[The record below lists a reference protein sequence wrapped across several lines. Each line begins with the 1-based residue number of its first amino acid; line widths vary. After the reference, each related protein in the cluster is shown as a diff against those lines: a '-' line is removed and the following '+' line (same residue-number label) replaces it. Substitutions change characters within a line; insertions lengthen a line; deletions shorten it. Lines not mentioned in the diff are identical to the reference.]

1 MADQTA
7 INAIELAGSQI
18 TLAYYD
24 IISKRAL
31 VDPVNYFLKGRPIDK
46 RMLPTVSDQKSDK
59 LYTYYSDPVKRG
71 YLADPE
77 QVEIARKQL
86 YEDHGKVYDKDEFH
100 KNFKMDPKSIKKHPR
115 QIFYGLEAGML
126 VNIKDKVIY
135 EPVTE
140 EVEEFYRDEF
150 RYGGEAKG
158 FVKENGYDQNLSAQK
173 KNEGKI
179 HYTGEDTRKSL
190 TQEEFQQW
198 MSEGKLKPETKEKYR
213 KKIK

>member
-1 MADQTA
+1 MGSKPVDLCALQNAHVVRLASHGPKSMSEFGVNLVSQGADSFKAKGLCLEVQMADQTA

-77 QVEIARKQL
+77 QIETARKQL
-86 YEDHGKVYDKDEFH
+86 YEDHGKIYDKSEFH
-100 KNFKMDPKSIKKHPR
+100 KNFDNIDSKLMKNIPDKY
-115 QIFYGLEAGML
+115 FTVWTLEC
-126 VNIKDKVIY
+126 
-135 EPVTE
+135 
-140 EVEEFYRDEF
+140 
-150 RYGGEAKG
+150 
-158 FVKENGYDQNLSAQK
+158 
-173 KNEGKI
+173 
-179 HYTGEDTRKSL
+179 
-190 TQEEFQQW
+190 W
-198 MSEGKLKPETKEKYR
+198 
-213 KKIK
+213 